1 MLTELQK
8 KKLSYYFQ
16 AFDVDKN
23 GVLEESD
30 FDRIVDAY
38 AEAYQIKQ
46 DSATYQ
52 YISSTFAKKRWD
64 ELAKKADTNADKKV
78 SLDEWLSYHDNL
90 LNDSQSEF
98 LWLKITS
105 ALCDALD
112 VDKDGLLDLEEYKTM
127 YKIYGFGN
135 ESLAA
140 EIFAKLDFDGDGKI
154 RKNDVMNLVADFYLS
169 DNPEAPGNLFFGSYE

>member
-8 KKLSYYFQ
+8 QKLAYYFQ
-16 AFDVDKN
+16 AFDVDKD
-23 GVLEESD
+23 GFLEYSD
-30 FDRIVDAY
+30 FERIVDAY
-38 AEAYQIKQ
+38 AEAYNITK

-52 YISSTFAKKRWD
+52 DISSTFAKNRWD
-64 ELAKKADTNADKKV
+64 FLGKKVDTNTDNKV
-78 SLDEWLSYHDNL
+78 TLAEWLSYHDKL
-90 LNDSQSEF
+90 LNDSKSDF
-98 LWLKITS
+98 VWLKITS
-105 ALCDALD
+105 ALFDTLD
-112 VDKDGLLDLEEYKTM
+112 TDKDGVLALEEYKTM

-169 DNPEAPGNLFFGSYE
+169 DNPEAPGNYFFGNYK